1 MACEMAIQRKLRI
14 VFAALTI
21 GFVVLAVL
29 LAQSRTKQ
37 LTNRAAVLHTQDVL
51 VEVALLR
58 GSALDGDIACR
69 GYLLSGDKR
78 YRDYQASEF
87 AEADRHLQKL
97 AGLIADNLRQV
108 GRVGRLREVIHERSE
123 GCASLIELRDT
134 QGLAAAGR
142 AFTEADVKRRMDR
155 MRALLTEMEQEE
167 RGLLML
173 RDAQLQRSDRTLAAS
188 AVVAG
193 VLVFGLLIAAN
204 FLFSRDAKH
213 REGLEQD
220 LRDKNQ
226 ELQDASRLKSEFLA
240 HMSHELRTPLNAV
253 IGYTGTLLMKLPGPL
268 TADQERQLKTIQT
281 SARHLLLL
289 INDVLDLA
297 RIESGKVEIE
307 LKAMAC
313 REVMEEVLSTLRPLA
328 QAKNLALEV
337 EFPDKAIDVRTDRRA
352 LSQILIN
359 LANNA
364 IKFTEKGSVTL
375 RLSERDGASG
385 DLAAIDVIDTGV
397 GVKPEEQPRLF
408 RAFQQLHAG
417 KPRTEGTGLGL
428 YLSGRLAELIQGR
441 IEFESEYGKGSRFT
455 LLIPKA

>member
-1 MACEMAIQRKLRI
+1 MQRKLRF
-14 VFAALTI
+14 VFAALAV
-21 GFVVLAVL
+21 GFIVLAIL
-29 LAQSRTKQ
+29 LGQSRTKQ
-37 LTNRAAVLHTQDVL
+37 LANRAAVLHTQEVL

-58 GSALDGDIACR
+58 GSAMDGEMACR
-69 GYLLSGDKR
+69 GYALSEDTR
-78 YRDYQASEF
+78 YRVSQASNF
-87 AEADRHLQKL
+87 AEADLHLEKL
-97 AGLIADNLRQV
+97 AGLIADNPRQMQ
-108 GRVGRLREVIHERSE
+108 RLTRLREVIHDRFEA
-123 GCASLIELRDT
+123 CASLIGLREA

-142 AFTEADVKRRMDR
+142 AFTNGDAKRRTDR
-155 MRALLTEMEQEE
+155 LRALLTEMEQEE
-167 RGLLML
+167 RSLLLL
-173 RDAQLQRSDRTLAAS
+173 RDAQLQASDRVLAAS

-193 VLVFGLLIAAN
+193 MLVFGLLIAGY

-226 ELQDASRLKSEFLA
+226 ELLDASRLKSEFLA

-281 SARHLLLL
+281 SARHLLSL

-307 LKAMAC
+307 LKPMPC
-313 REVMEEVLSTLRPLA
+313 QEVMEEVLSTLRPLA
-328 QAKNLALEV
+328 QAKNLALEA
-337 EFPDKAIDVRTDRRA
+337 ELPDKPIEVRTDRRA

-364 IKFTEKGSVTL
+364 IKFTERGSVTL
-375 RLSERDGASG
+375 RLSERDGARG
-385 DLAAIDVIDTGV
+385 DIATIDVIDTGV

-417 KPRTEGTGLGL
+417 KPRSEGTGLGL

>member
-1 MACEMAIQRKLRI
+1 MPMQRKLRI
-14 VFAALTI
+14 VFAALAV
-21 GFVVLAVL
+21 GFVVLAIL
-29 LAQSRTKQ
+29 LGQSRTKQ
-37 LTNRAAVLHTQDVL
+37 LANRALVLHTQDVL
-51 VEVALLR
+51 VEVGLLR
-58 GSALDGDIACR
+58 GSALDGEMACR
-69 GYLLSGDKR
+69 GYVLSGDKR
-78 YRDYQASEF
+78 YSEFQAAEF
-87 AEADRHLQKL
+87 AEADRHMENLSRL
-97 AGLIADNLRQV
+97 TADNVRQV
-108 GRVGRLREVIHERSE
+108 ARLTRLREVIHDRREH
-123 GCASLIELRDT
+123 CASLIRLRDG

-142 AFTEADVKRRMDR
+142 TFTDADVKRRTDQLR
-155 MRALLTEMEQEE
+155 GLLTEMEGEE
-167 RGLLML
+167 RGLLLL
-173 RDAQLQRSDRTLAAS
+173 RDARLQASDRLLAAS
-188 AVVAG
+188 TTVAG
-193 VLVFGLLIAAN
+193 ALVFGLLISAY
-204 FLFSRDAKH
+204 FLFRRDAQH
-213 REGLEQD
+213 RAGLEQD
-220 LRDKNQ
+220 LRDTNK

-281 SARHLLLL
+281 SARHLLSL

-328 QAKNLALEV
+328 QAKNLALEA
-337 EFPDKAIDVRTDRRA
+337 EFPERQVEVRSDRRA

-364 IKFTEKGSVTL
+364 IKFTEKGSVTM
-375 RLSERDGASG
+375 RLSERDGVSG
-385 DLAAIDVIDTGV
+385 DLAVIDVIDTGV

-408 RAFQQLHAG
+408 RAFQQLQAG
-417 KPRTEGTGLGL
+417 KPRGEGTGLGL

-441 IEFESEYGKGSRFT
+441 IEFESEHGKGSRFT

>member
-1 MACEMAIQRKLRI
+1 MPIQRKLRI
-14 VFAALTI
+14 VFAALAI

-29 LAQSRTKQ
+29 MGQGRAKQ
-37 LTNRAAVLHTQDVL
+37 LTNRAWVLHTQDVL
-51 VEVALLR
+51 VEVGLLR
-58 GSALDGDIACR
+58 AAALDGEMACR
-69 GYLLSGDKR
+69 GYALSGDTR
-78 YRDYQASEF
+78 YRDFSASEF
-87 AEADRHLQKL
+87 AEADRHLEKL

-108 GRVGRLREVIHERSE
+108 GRVARLREVIHDGS
-123 GCASLIELRDT
+123 GACASLIGLRDT

-142 AFTEADVKRRMDR
+142 AFADADVKRRTDR
-155 MRALLTEMEQEE
+155 LRELLTEAEQEE
-167 RGLLML
+167 RSLLLM
-173 RDAQLQRSDRTLAAS
+173 RDAQLQGSDRVLAGS
-188 AVVAG
+188 TMVAG
-193 VLVFGLLIAAN
+193 VLVFGLLAAAY
-204 FLFSRDAKH
+204 FLFSHDAKH

-220 LRDKNQ
+220 LLDKNK

-268 TADQERQLKTIQT
+268 TADQERQLKTIQN
-281 SARHLLLL
+281 SARHLLSL

-307 LKAMAC
+307 LKAIAC
-313 REVMEEVLSTLRPLA
+313 REVMEEVLATLRPLA
-328 QAKNLALEV
+328 QVKNLSLEA
-337 EFPDKAIDVRTDRRA
+337 EFPDQPVEVRSDARA

-364 IKFTEKGSVTL
+364 IKFTEKGSVKVK
-375 RLSERDGASG
+375 LSCRDVTGEN
-385 DLAAIDVIDTGV
+385 LAAIEVIDTGV

-408 RAFQQLHAG
+408 RAFQQLQAG
-417 KPRTEGTGLGL
+417 RPRSEGTGLGL

-455 LLIPKA
+455 LLIPRA

>member
-1 MACEMAIQRKLRI
+1 MAIQQNLRI
-14 VFAALTI
+14 VFAALAL

-29 LAQSRTKQ
+29 LGQSRSKQ
-37 LTNRAAVLHTQDVL
+37 LQNRAAVLHTQDVL

-58 GSALDGDIACR
+58 ASAMDGETACR
-69 GYLLSGDKR
+69 GYVLSGDAR
-78 YRDYQASEF
+78 YRDSEAAKF
-87 AEADRHLQKL
+87 AEADRHLEKL
-97 AGLIADNLRQV
+97 SHLIADNPRQME
-108 GRVGRLREVIHERSE
+108 RTAYLREVIHDRSE
-123 GCASLIELRDT
+123 GCAGLIAVRES
-134 QGLAAAGR
+134 QGLAAAAS
-142 AFTEADVKRRMDR
+142 AFTDADAKRRTDR
-155 MRALLTEMEQEE
+155 LRVLLTEMEQEE
-167 RGLLML
+167 SGLL
-173 RDAQLQRSDRTLAAS
+173 
-188 AVVAG
+188 AV
-193 VLVFGLLIAAN
+193 
-204 FLFSRDAKH
+204 RDAKLQASDRLLAVSSAAAGVVIFALVIAAFILFIRDARH
-213 REGLEQD
+213 RESLELE
-220 LRDKNQ
+220 LRDTNQ

-268 TADQERQLKTIQT
+268 TPDQERQLKTIQA
-281 SARHLLLL
+281 SARHLLSL

-313 REVMEEVLSTLRPLA
+313 REVMEEVLGTLRPLA
-328 QAKNLALEV
+328 QAKNLALEA
-337 EFPDKAIDVRTDRRA
+337 EFPDRAVQVRTDRRA

-364 IKFTEKGSVTL
+364 IKFTEKGSVKL
-375 RLSERDGASG
+375 RLSERDGASR

-397 GVKPEEQPRLF
+397 GVKLEEQAQLF

-417 KPRTEGTGLGL
+417 KPRREGTGLGL
-428 YLSGRLAELIQGR
+428 YLCGRLAELIEGR